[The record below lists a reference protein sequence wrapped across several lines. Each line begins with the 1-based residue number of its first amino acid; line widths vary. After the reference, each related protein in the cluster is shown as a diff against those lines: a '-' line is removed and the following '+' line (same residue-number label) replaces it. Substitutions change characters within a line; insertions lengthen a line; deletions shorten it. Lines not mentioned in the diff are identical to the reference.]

1 MDSEIY
7 EGMQE
12 SGVDEHVQKK
22 KSGKINLDD
31 DSLINELNFCYSDS
45 STSSLNAQAEQFKD
59 TTVLIRGANNQIVNK
74 ILGKMHFDFDPKT
87 W

>member
-45 STSSLNAQAEQFKD
+45 STSSLNAQAE
-59 TTVLIRGANNQIVNK
+59 
-74 ILGKMHFDFDPKT
+74 
-87 W
+87 